1 MNDVISYLAQHI
13 DNDELLGKMVRDLV
27 TFEPA
32 RRDGDVKQ
40 LTSSINTVARRF
52 VQGSEEA
59 PTEDLTHVHRDPKLA
74 ALESALSQAGQRKS
88 VGGQPLLSAPRY
100 TTEQN
105 R

>member
-32 RRDGDVKQ
+32 HSNSDVKQ
-40 LTSSINTVARRF
+40 LTSSINNVARRF
-52 VQGSEEA
+52 VQGSEEEPA
-59 PTEDLTHVHRDPKLA
+59 EDLTHVHRDPKLA
-74 ALESALSQAGQRKS
+74 ALESALSQAGQRKY

-100 TTEQN
+100 TTEQS
-105 R
+105 